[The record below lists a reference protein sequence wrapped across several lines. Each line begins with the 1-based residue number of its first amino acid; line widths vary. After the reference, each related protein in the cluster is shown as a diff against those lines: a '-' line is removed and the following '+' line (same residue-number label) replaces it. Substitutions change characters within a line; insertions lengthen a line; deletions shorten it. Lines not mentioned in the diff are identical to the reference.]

1 MCPGESAGRSD
12 GQGGPNDLV
21 PAILARIAGGDLP
34 AGSEL
39 DPERLALLFESA
51 GSDVEEALARLESLG
66 ATERVGRHWRVSR
79 SRDGQARDLM
89 HWIVPLLRAV
99 VSLAVAR
106 TKPGEAAGILA
117 AYDRFA
123 GLAGDSSPGARA
135 QGYRLLME
143 RLAAASGSNFHVRTM
158 AGLLG
163 QAEPLIDRIVAHN
176 MASRRTAEPDDELG
190 RLAQAIMQGNPAA
203 AEAALEDHLIIL
215 GHHLD
220 RLAPTRP

>member
-1 MCPGESAGRSD
+1 MCPGESAGRSA
-12 GQGGPNDLV
+12 GQGGPDDLV

-39 DPERLALLFESA
+39 DPERLAMLFDA
-51 GSDVEEALARLESLG
+51 ADADVAEALARLESLG
-66 ATERVGRHWRVSR
+66 ATERDGLRWRVSR
-79 SRDGQARDLM
+79 DRDGQARDLM

-106 TKPGEAAGILA
+106 AKPGEAAGILA

-135 QGYRLLME
+135 QGYRLVME
-143 RLAAASGSNFHVRTM
+143 RLAAASGSSFHVRTM
-158 AGLLG
+158 AGLLD
-163 QAEPLIDRIVAHN
+163 QAEPLVDRIVVHH

-190 RLAQAIMQGNPAA
+190 RLAQALMQGNSAA
-203 AEAALEDHLIIL
+203 ASAALEDHLIIL

-220 RLAPTRP
+220 RLAPSRP